1 MNLLDANDQ
10 VGQYPSSWY
19 AATANTT
26 LQLGT
31 MDGDKRCEVCVIG
44 AGYSGLSAAYHLA
57 KSGKKV
63 VLIDA
68 HRVGWGA
75 SGRNG
80 GQLGSGQRLEQF
92 DLEKLV
98 GRAQAK
104 GLWQLAED
112 SKELVKNLIRNNNID
127 CAIKPG
133 ILHANHRARF
143 NKHSKD
149 EATLLRDEYGYSA
162 IRYIEREECHEMVG
176 SPIYHGGTI
185 DTDSAHLHPLNYA
198 LGLAKAAINAGAQ
211 IFETTRALSIDHGQQ
226 VVVNTDKGKITADNL
241 VLACNGY
248 LGELDATVNRRVMP
262 INNFIIATEPLSEA
276 MAKSVI
282 RDDIAVADSK
292 FVVNYFRLSEDRR
305 MLFGG
310 RESYGYTFPSDIKSF
325 VAKPMLELFPQLRDA
340 KIDYGWGGTLAITM
354 NRLPHFAH
362 ISDNVKSISGYSGH
376 GLGMATLAGKLVAET
391 INGNAESFDQFQSI
405 NAKKFPGGPALRS
418 PLLVLAMLYHSML
431 DKF

>member
-19 AATANTT
+19 AATTNTK
-26 LQLGT
+26 LQLDE
-31 MDGDKRCEVCVIG
+31 MEGDKRCDVCVVG

-57 KSGKKV
+57 KSGKNV

-92 DLEKLV
+92 DLEKLI
-98 GRAQAK
+98 GRPQAK
-104 GLWQLAED
+104 ELWKLAED
-112 SKELVKNLIRNNNID
+112 SKELVKNLIKKNNIN
-127 CAIKPG
+127 CSFKPG
-133 ILHANHRARF
+133 ILHANHRSRF
-143 NKHSKD
+143 NKHSKE
-149 EATLLRDEYGYSA
+149 EATLLRDDYGYSA
-162 IRYIEREECHEMVG
+162 IRYVDREECREMVG

-211 IFETTRALSIDHGQQ
+211 IFEITRAQSIDHGRK

-310 RESYGYTFPSDIKSF
+310 RESYGYSFPRDIKSF
-325 VAKPMLELFPQLRDA
+325 VAKPMLDIFPQLMGV

-362 ISDNVKSISGYSGH
+362 IRDNVKSISGYSGH
-376 GLGMATLAGKLVAET
+376 GLGMATLAGKLVADT
-391 INGNAESFDQFQSI
+391 INGNAESFEQFQSI
-405 NAKKFPGGPALRS
+405 SANNFPGGPALRS